1 MTRRRTYLALCVVMV
16 MMLATP
22 VRADVVLDWN
32 AFAATAIVTLGG
44 QVPPRALIRLAMV
57 HVAIYDAVNAIDGV
71 PFEPYAGLP
80 TVSRPASADAAV
92 AAAAHDVLVA
102 LFPDQNAASLFETTR
117 AGTDEVARRQLS

>member
-80 TVSRPASADAAV
+80 TVSRP
-92 AAAAHDVLVA
+92 DVRVGDRICA
-102 LFPDQNAASLFETTR
+102 EHHIIRPYPTHIFGHGAE
-117 AGTDEVARRQLS
+117 